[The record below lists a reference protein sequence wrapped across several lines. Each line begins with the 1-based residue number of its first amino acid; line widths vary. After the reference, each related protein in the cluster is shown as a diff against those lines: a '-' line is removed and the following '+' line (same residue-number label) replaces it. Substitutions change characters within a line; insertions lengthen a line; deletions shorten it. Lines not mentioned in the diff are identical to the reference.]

1 MAVSGKRRLERLLLR
16 SALVLLAIFGA
27 ARFQQFYAT
36 RAELTTFE
44 ARLHG
49 ANTSSL
55 AIDPSVN
62 AAPLTDKLTRSSPKF
77 LLWSPTR
84 AKRYLANLSAPVK
97 PVAVLKIPKIGLTV
111 PVLEGTSAITLN
123 RGVGHIPGTARPG
136 QIGNV
141 GIAGHRDSF
150 FRGLKDVR
158 QGDSIELLTDL
169 GIEVYVIRRTRIT
182 DPQDVSTLR
191 PTSSPALT
199 LVTCYPFYYVGP
211 APKRFIV
218 EASLRN

>member
-1 MAVSGKRRLERLLLR
+1 MAVSGKRRLERLLLC
-16 SALVLLAIFGA
+16 SALVLLAIFGG
-27 ARFQQFYAT
+27 ARYQQFYAA
-36 RAELTTFE
+36 RAELANFE

-49 ANTSSL
+49 ANASPLSNH
-55 AIDPSVN
+55 PSVN
-62 AAPLTDKLTRSSPKF
+62 VAPLTDKLKRSSPKF
-77 LLWSPTR
+77 SLWSNTR
-84 AKRYLANLSAPVK
+84 TQRYLANLSVPVE
-97 PVAVLKIPKIGLTV
+97 PMAVLKIPKIGLTV
-111 PVLEGTSAITLN
+111 PVLEGTGAVTLN
-123 RGVGHIPGTARPG
+123 RGVGHITGTARPG

-158 QGDSIELLTDL
+158 QGDSIELLTDV
-169 GIEVYVIRRTRIT
+169 GVDVYVIRRTRIT